1 MGKRNKARVVEFYG
15 KIGAELMELDR
26 KIEDLYMRRKISRKV
41 YLKIKDVIRRH
52 EEKVERFLAEV
63 EELIG

>member
-1 MGKRNKARVVEFYG
+1 MGRRGKTRVVEFYG

-26 KIEDLYMRRKISRKV
+26 KIEDLYMQQKIPREI
-41 YLKIKDVIRRH
+41 YLKIRSVIKRH

-63 EELIG
+63 KELIG